1 MSGRVAALQALEMI
15 QALPSA
21 SSDEESSYDEEYE
34 AVNAAETVAELEA
47 KSSDSEDK
55 ETVSVLPYPFESKE
69 NMGQSYEENQSAD
82 STDADKPQPIRN
94 KELRMDYSGCWLPH
108 LNVCKVACNSKT

>member
-69 NMGQSYEENQSAD
+69 NMGSLMKKTNRLTALMQINHSPYE
-82 STDADKPQPIRN
+82 IRN
-94 KELRMDYSGCWLPH
+94 
-108 LNVCKVACNSKT
+108 